1 MTSMTELIPLM
12 VPLDAEAHHLAAE
25 LAAEQSTPKKGKQ
38 VYLNC
43 MAVYAVHR
51 YLQWMEWK
59 TDLHA
64 GDSWSP
70 YLSGLLDATDLVL
83 PGKGRLECRPVL
95 PGETTF
101 TLPMD
106 VAEDLIG
113 YVAVQL
119 EEPLDLV
126 QLLGFFPAVA
136 PDNPLEVI
144 EVADLLPIDALT
156 ERLEELE
163 AVAAPSSTLVNL
175 SQWLQDNFAKAVETG
190 WQTMEEIFGSRQASL
205 AVRYATGQRSKQI
218 DLGIGNPV
226 ALIIALTP
234 EEEEEEEEITVLL
247 QVRPTES
254 QTLPSGFKLILR
266 DASGDTISESTA
278 TEEDEFIQG
287 QLSCQ
292 PGVGFTVTVALGD
305 VSVTE
310 NFTF

>member
-1 MTSMTELIPLM
+1 MTSMTESIPLM
-12 VPLDAEAHHLAAE
+12 VPLDAEAHRLAAE

-38 VYLNC
+38 VYLNS
-43 MAVYAVHR
+43 MAVYAVR
-51 YLQWMEWK
+51 SYLQGMEWE
-59 TDLHA
+59 TDLHG

-106 VAEDLIG
+106 VPEDLIG

-136 PDNPLEVI
+136 PDNPPEVI

-163 AVAAPSSTLVNL
+163 AAAAPSSTLVNL
-175 SQWLQDNFAKAVETG
+175 SQWLQDNFAKAVEAG

-205 AVRYATGQRSKQI
+205 AVRYAAGQRSKLI

-226 ALIIALTP
+226 ALIIAIT
-234 EEEEEEEEITVLL
+234 EESEEEEITVLL
-247 QVRPTES
+247 QLRPTES
-254 QTLPSGFKLILR
+254 QTLPSGLKLILR
-266 DASGDTISESTA
+266 DASGDRISESTA

-287 QLSCQ
+287 QYSCQ